1 MALRPDA
8 ERDRRGLMERCRKN
22 STVEIQAR
30 ERELKERRSVKNRL
44 GMRSFHL
51 CARGASSLFSD
62 TGSRPLPCTRNAEA
76 TDSSLLASRR
86 SSSCRWLDTGL
97 LCGERPRKRLR
108 RYGPVNEEQEGKG
121 VGKADGGQ
129 SDIEALYRVF
139 PQLSFSGE
147 LQKLNGR
154 VTFSTLP
161 TGQVNA
167 RTLIV
172 PHTNTY
178 LIVFDPAFFD
188 FLYSISNNFAQAI
201 DPKKA
206 QEGAKQY
213 AVSGREMPL
222 SKAIHYGDPTV
233 TESFF
238 STLSA
243 FLGWGLPPPLHPYDE
258 EIFSLAEHLRQTG
271 ALFIAAHEYSHI
283 LLGHVQPSNANEGRS
298 RHDGPE
304 SKTWKQELDADWLAC
319 GILDAVLTARRLP
332 PPVRFMGVHFFF
344 ISAMIVDLALT
355 ALQSGQSQQLMNL
368 IKSAEQQPGT
378 THPVP
383 VLRGANVN
391 LWLQKKYPPLEYRA
405 TQYFAALLL
414 QVADSLW
421 VNVEP
426 HVLIMRSK
434 GFNPPVNWT
443 GFDVFEHD

>member
-1 MALRPDA
+1 MNRKDDRPGHRYLEHLQKAAYAKLGHPPPTFSTESLLRRKAENLEALR
-8 ERDRRGLMERCRKN
+8 EGG
-22 STVEIQAR
+22 EIEIR
-30 ERELKERRSVKNRL
+30 LKERLKKEGLDPALSHSILANWRRGVEQVDSHHNLDSILREYSDAPTPYVDP
-44 GMRSFHL
+44 FHHAIL
-51 CARGASSLFSD
+51 KKL
-62 TGSRPLPCTRNAEA
+62 
-76 TDSSLLASRR
+76 
-86 SSSCRWLDTGL
+86 
-97 LCGERPRKRLR
+97 
-108 RYGPVNEEQEGKG
+108 
-121 VGKADGGQ
+121 Q

-332 PPVRFMGVHFFF
+332 HQCDLWEF
-344 ISAMIVDLALT
+344 I
-355 ALQSGQSQQLMNL
+355 
-368 IKSAEQQPGT
+368 
-378 THPVP
+378 
-383 VLRGANVN
+383 
-391 LWLQKKYPPLEYRA
+391 
-405 TQYFAALLL
+405 F
-414 QVADSLW
+414 SL
-421 VNVEP
+421 
-426 HVLIMRSK
+426 
-434 GFNPPVNWT
+434 
-443 GFDVFEHD
+443 